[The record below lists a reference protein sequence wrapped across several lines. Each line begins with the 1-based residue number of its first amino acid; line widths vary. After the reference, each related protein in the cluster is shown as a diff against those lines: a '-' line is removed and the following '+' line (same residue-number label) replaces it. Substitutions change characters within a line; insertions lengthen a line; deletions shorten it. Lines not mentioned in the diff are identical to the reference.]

1 MMLEAELVA
10 AEEARAA
17 GKVQQPPSPAD
28 AGGPGSSPPGSGP
41 MPTVRRAGATGAV
54 DGTGAQSD
62 EDEGVGDADPPYVR
76 YLEPTPDDLDL
87 QVEYDLDEEDE
98 EWLEAFNERVRN
110 TYS

>member
-1 MMLEAELVA
+1 M
-10 AEEARAA
+10 
-17 GKVQQPPSPAD
+17 
-28 AGGPGSSPPGSGP
+28 
-41 MPTVRRAGATGAV
+41 